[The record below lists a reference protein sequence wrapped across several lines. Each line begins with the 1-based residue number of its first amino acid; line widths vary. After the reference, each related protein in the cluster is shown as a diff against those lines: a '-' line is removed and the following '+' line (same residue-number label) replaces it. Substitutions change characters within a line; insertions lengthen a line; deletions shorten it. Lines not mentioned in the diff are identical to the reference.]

1 MFPAGIPASLL
12 CGKLWLKSSRRQF
25 VVVSRCFLEAGQPH
39 SSAQDSGARLLSVV
53 VFPSVTAT
61 NYIRDSVPS
70 FLLNNSSCN
79 CVCYLNGNEMSVR
92 HDRAVFVTVCVQLLS
107 GVSAAR
113 SS

>member
-1 MFPAGIPASLL
+1 M
-12 CGKLWLKSSRRQF
+12 WE
-25 VVVSRCFLEAGQPH
+25 VVVKKLQASVCGCFTLFSGGWTA
-39 SSAQDSGARLLSVV
+39 AQLSGARLLSVV

-70 FLLNNSSCN
+70 ILLNNSSCN